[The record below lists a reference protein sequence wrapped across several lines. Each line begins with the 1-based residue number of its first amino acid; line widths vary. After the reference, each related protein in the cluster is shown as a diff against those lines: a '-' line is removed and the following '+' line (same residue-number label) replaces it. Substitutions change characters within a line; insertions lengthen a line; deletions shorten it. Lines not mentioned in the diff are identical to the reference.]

1 MTCLF
6 FVYRLFWPKSHSF
19 DYLYEYGEILLQN
32 FPVQATINLYEDL
45 DTEEE
50 EDEDAKEEHDEVKED
65 ADKKAQKEVL
75 RSNSHQHT
83 NPQHIHL
90 PCPN

>member
-50 EDEDAKEEHDEVKED
+50 DEDEKEEHDEVKEGT
-65 ADKKAQKEVL
+65 DKKAQKEVL
-75 RSNSHQHT
+75 RSNNHHHR